1 MKLDLPAL
9 ARVLLAS
16 IFVVTS
22 LMSLTSATAFS
33 KFSGMI
39 ASKGIPFPAV
49 VALVALLVK
58 LVAGTSLAV
67 GYQVKWAAM
76 ALIAFLVVATALFHT
91 TADELTTALRNGAI
105 IGGLVLLL

>member
-1 MKLDLPAL
+1 MQLNSPAL
-9 ARVLLAS
+9 ARVLIAAV
-16 IFVVTS
+16 FVVTA
-22 LMSLTSATAFS
+22 LKSLTSAGAFS

-49 VALVALLVK
+49 VAVAALVVK

-91 TADELTTALRNGAI
+91 TPDELTTALRNIAI